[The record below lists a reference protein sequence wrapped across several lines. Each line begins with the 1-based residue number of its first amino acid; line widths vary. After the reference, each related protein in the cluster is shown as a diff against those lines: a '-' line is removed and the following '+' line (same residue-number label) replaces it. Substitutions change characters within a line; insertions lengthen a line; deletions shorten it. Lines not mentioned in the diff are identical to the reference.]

1 MSDYRFERIDTT
13 PASLE
18 AIASLLSYTFQKPS
32 LFTTAYI
39 TWLYKHNPDGE
50 VIGYN
55 AYAPDGTLAG
65 HYCVIPIQCQLHNQ
79 ALKAA
84 LSLNTATHPQHQ
96 GKQLFTQLARL
107 TFEAAASSGVR
118 MIMGVAN
125 QNSIHGAEKKLG
137 YQRIGMLDVALGPN
151 IPVWP
156 EPVAIGFQRSWNATN
171 LRWRLN
177 NPVATYRSRTT
188 ADRCSVVAPS
198 GYPFI
203 EASLGTFSGDVLTTP
218 LPAASSRLLQPFQL
232 WMGLHPAIQKAP
244 RGFYSL
250 PLRWRRSPLF
260 LMMKDLSGTL
270 VLPPAEEI
278 LFCPLDF
285 DAF

>member
-1 MSDYRFERIDTT
+1 MSDYRFERIGTT

-18 AIASLLSYTFQKPS
+18 AIASLLSLTFQKPS
-32 LFTTAYI
+32 LFTSAYI
-39 TWLYKHNPDGE
+39 TWLYKDNPEGT

-65 HYCVIPIQCQLHNQ
+65 HYCVIPISCTLHNQ
-79 ALKAA
+79 ELKGA

-96 GKQLFTQLARL
+96 GKQLFTKLAML
-107 TFEAAASSGVR
+107 TFEAAAAAGVR

-137 YQRIGMLDVALGPN
+137 YQRIGMLDAALGPN

-156 EPVAIGFQRSWNATN
+156 KPVGIGFQRNWNPQR
-171 LRWRLN
+171 LSWRLA
-177 NPVATYRSRTT
+177 NPLAAYRSRTRAKGVHIVT
-188 ADRCSVVAPS
+188 PS

-203 EASLGTFSGDVLTTP
+203 EAVLGTFSSSLMPTP
-218 LPAASSRLLQPFQL
+218 PPAARSRLLQPLQL
-232 WMGLHPAIQKAP
+232 WMGLHPAIKQAP
-244 RGFYSL
+244 KGFYPL
-250 PLRWRRSPLF
+250 PHRWRRSPLF
-260 LMMKDLSGTL
+260 LMMKDLSGSL
-270 VLPPAEEI
+270 VLPAVDEI